1 MLISTLLL
9 NRKKIVSYLKDVK
22 ISLIQCTKKK
32 ENCAFFVCLKL
43 RVSMQ
48 KKDERA
54 AVLYQVKMIIRSKRR
69 RRRKVA
75 AANTTTTTVKSR
87 SQVLIF

>member
-1 MLISTLLL
+1 
-9 NRKKIVSYLKDVK
+9 
-22 ISLIQCTKKK
+22 
-32 ENCAFFVCLKL
+32 
-43 RVSMQ
+43 MQ
-48 KKDERA
+48 KKDEIA
-54 AVLYQVKMIIRSKRR
+54 AVLYQVKMIIRSKR